1 MEHVDEVYFILQNKK
16 LSKKSISSHCNLS
29 RKKVKHAIWFLK
41 YENLIEQVSPLDVGS
56 CKSHIPVYKRKSL
69 T

>member
-1 MEHVDEVYFILQNKK
+1 MEHVDDVYFMLQKKK
-16 LSKKSISSHCNLS
+16 LSKKSISSQCNLS

-56 CKSHIPVYKRKSL
+56 YKSRIPVYKLKNI